1 MGLYEIHLLYLFV
14 SKVLFLDLK
23 DFRIISKVLFS
34 PKSYWSAGLDEWSV
48 FSHVFSPVR
57 QSEDWSDFSPPRT
70 APLFYPRVHPTDFS
84 IQLPEVTSNQYLDG
98 GYTVDV
104 DRGAELTQ

>member
-14 SKVLFLDLK
+14 SKVLFLDLQ

-57 QSEDWSDFSPPRT
+57 QSEDWSEFFT
-70 APLFYPRVHPTDFS
+70 TKNCNPRVHPPDFS
-84 IQLPEVTSNQYLDG
+84 IQQPEVTSNQYLDG